1 MKKIA
6 ITLFAVLIINATHGS
21 PMEKN
26 KEQNPLLAKFTTPH
40 HTAPFDKIKTE
51 HYLPAFTQL
60 INEEEAAID
69 QIASN
74 PKNPTFDNTIVA
86 LELAGEK
93 LSTVSGIFFN
103 LTTAETNSKM
113 QEVAQQ
119 VSPLLTKHA
128 SKITLNTK
136 LFARIKAIYDQMG
149 SLNLTTEQKRLVD
162 NYYKEFIRSGANL
175 NEVQKK
181 RYVEIKTE
189 LSKLTLNFGDNV
201 LAETNK
207 FTLHLTNESDL
218 TGLPQYVRDAASLE
232 AKKRKLE
239 GWVFTLQIP
248 SYLPF
253 MQFSEKRDLREKMY
267 RAYTSKG
274 NQNNSSDN
282 KENIRKIVNLRLEL
296 ANLMGFKSYAQYVLQ
311 ERMAETPE
319 RVNHFLLDLHNASH
333 PFAEKEFKEISSFA
347 AKSGADFDLQRWD
360 WTYYSDKLKQEKY
373 GFSDEIIKP
382 YFELGRVINGVFG
395 LATKLYGISFKEVNN
410 IPKYH
415 PEVKTYEVAD
425 EKGKFLAVL
434 YLDFFPRAGKKG
446 GAWMTEY
453 LGQSN
458 INGQEIR
465 PHISLVTNFTKPTE
479 TTPSLLTFDEVTTFL
494 HEFGHALHGM
504 LSRCT
509 YPSLSGTN
517 VYRDFV
523 ELPSQFME
531 NFAVQKEWLDQ
542 FAVHYQTGEKMPEE
556 LIKK

>member
-207 FTLHLTNESDL
+207 YTLHLTNEADL

-274 NQNNSSDN
+274 NQNN
-282 KENIRKIVNLRLEL
+282 
-296 ANLMGFKSYAQYVLQ
+296 
-311 ERMAETPE
+311 
-319 RVNHFLLDLHNASH
+319 
-333 PFAEKEFKEISSFA
+333 
-347 AKSGADFDLQRWD
+347 
-360 WTYYSDKLKQEKY
+360 
-373 GFSDEIIKP
+373 
-382 YFELGRVINGVFG
+382 
-395 LATKLYGISFKEVNN
+395 
-410 IPKYH
+410 
-415 PEVKTYEVAD
+415 
-425 EKGKFLAVL
+425 
-434 YLDFFPRAGKKG
+434 
-446 GAWMTEY
+446 
-453 LGQSN
+453 
-458 INGQEIR
+458 
-465 PHISLVTNFTKPTE
+465 
-479 TTPSLLTFDEVTTFL
+479 
-494 HEFGHALHGM
+494 
-504 LSRCT
+504 
-509 YPSLSGTN
+509 
-517 VYRDFV
+517 
-523 ELPSQFME
+523 
-531 NFAVQKEWLDQ
+531 
-542 FAVHYQTGEKMPEE
+542 
-556 LIKK
+556 